1 MVWDEE
7 AGQKRLGRFGW
18 KANQPTVRQ
27 QVAGAFQ
34 GDIGITSPVFPEE
47 NHTAAQE
54 LEQIPSGVAAG
65 EPEISEKLLDAVT
78 FYSMTL
84 AVPARDDY
92 DQPEVLR
99 GKQLFTQLDCAR
111 CHTPKYRT
119 GDLAGF
125 PELSGQTI
133 FPYTDLLL
141 HDMGQAL
148 TDGRPDGDADGNE
161 WRTPPLWGLSLVE
174 TVNKHSTL
182 LHDGRARNV
191 EEAILWHGGEAAA
204 SRDAFKQLTQA
215 DRKAVV
221 RFVKSL

>member
-1 MVWDEE
+1 
-7 AGQKRLGRFGW
+7 
-18 KANQPTVRQ
+18 
-27 QVAGAFQ
+27 
-34 GDIGITSPVFPEE
+34 
-47 NHTAAQE
+47 
-54 LEQIPSGVAAG
+54 
-65 EPEISEKLLDAVT
+65 
-78 FYSMTL
+78 
-84 AVPARDDY
+84 
-92 DQPEVLR
+92 
-99 GKQLFTQLDCAR
+99 
-111 CHTPKYRT
+111 
-119 GDLAGF
+119 
-125 PELSGQTI
+125 
-133 FPYTDLLL
+133 LL

-191 EEAILWHGGEAAA
+191 EEAILGHGGEAAA